1 MVKNRKKILVSI
13 IISLGDKKQL
23 NESKIQELVI
33 QRCSAK
39 KGFLKIS
46 AKSTEKHMSGV
57 FFSSVTGLNP
67 VFF

>member
-1 MVKNRKKILVSI
+1 M
-13 IISLGDKKQL
+13 GDKKQL
-23 NESKIQELVI
+23 NESKIQEVVI

-46 AKSTEKHMSGV
+46 AKKHMSCV

-67 VFF
+67 VFY